1 MFGHEVASLAAIVGQ
16 LRVICDYKLK
26 APDQD
31 RALGLLEEAER
42 ILTSPN
48 GDSDQRERWREQK
61 RAQRGRSSVS
71 ADVRELSADM
81 SAERVVEEV
90 VVVEEEVAQPEG
102 EVVEEPRTPA
112 PPREKKPRSTWLTP
126 IANRLDE
133 MGFTLPA
140 KGSREAKAF
149 YGAMTGE
156 LERVFKG
163 NGGTDRDKFV
173 AFVVWVLEN
182 ALGERV
188 ASKFEGNPVPA
199 VSYIVAVV
207 AKPETLERYK
217 RAIAPPATPA
227 DVERWAAENK
237 RKIDEAMAAGAY
249 GPQP

>member
-1 MFGHEVASLAAIVGQ
+1 MTSSFGGRAA
-16 LRVICDYKLK
+16 C
-26 APDQD
+26 A
-31 RALGLLEEAER
+31 
-42 ILTSPN
+42 
-48 GDSDQRERWREQK
+48 WC
-61 RAQRGRSSVS
+61 S
-71 ADVRELSADM
+71 ADLGPRPKLEPGQVSHGICEPCAASWLEDVTEL
-81 SAERVVEEV
+81 
-90 VVVEEEVAQPEG
+90 
-102 EVVEEPRTPA
+102 PRTPA
-112 PPREKKPRSTWLTP
+112 PPREKTPRSTWLTP